1 MEVYVDNVKVEMKQ
15 KKFKSLG
22 NAISAINKKLMKE
35 NKIPHEIYV
44 NGSTLRDNSIV
55 VGKDLKVIE
64 VITKTHGAMIL
75 ESILIAK
82 ESIDRYFDIFDDI
95 EESGQ
100 ESLNDEV
107 EIQLIEMVIFLRW
120 FYNLLLLIKEN
131 HILDFIYEDFD
142 EYKLTLTLVIE
153 NDQIKEIKDISG
165 DGGKSNSFYI
175 KAASKGVVS
184 QILQKNSTE
193 GIDTV
198 SSATCSSK
206 AIIEACQKALEQ
218 AKN

>member
-1 MEVYVDNVKVEMKQ
+1 MMEVYVDNVKVEMKQ
-15 KKFKSLG
+15 KNFKSLG

-44 NGSTLRDNSIV
+44 NGSTLRDNSIIG
-55 VGKDLKVIE
+55 GKDLKVIE

-75 ESILIAK
+75 ESILTAK
-82 ESIDRYFDIFDDI
+82 ESIDRYFEIFDDM

-100 ESLNDEV
+100 ESLNDED

-142 EYKLTLTLVIE
+142 EYIE
-153 NDQIKEIKDISG
+153 DFKKELEV
-165 DGGKSNSFYI
+165 
-175 KAASKGVVS
+175 A
-184 QILQKNSTE
+184 
-193 GIDTV
+193 
-198 SSATCSSK
+198 
-206 AIIEACQKALEQ
+206 EQ
-218 AKN
+218 AYEARDLIGFIDILEFSIGDLLIEFYDNIEDYYNDIAEEENRKRLLN

>member
-142 EYKLTLTLVIE
+142 EYIE
-153 NDQIKEIKDISG
+153 DFRKELEIAEHAYEARDLIGFIDILEFSIGDLLIEFYDNVEDYYNDR
-165 DGGKSNSFYI
+165 
-175 KAASKGVVS
+175 
-184 QILQKNSTE
+184 L
-193 GIDTV
+193 
-198 SSATCSSK
+198 
-206 AIIEACQKALEQ
+206 
-218 AKN
+218 

>member
-142 EYKLTLTLVIE
+142 EYIE
-153 NDQIKEIKDISG
+153 DFRKELEIAEHAYEARDLIGFIDILEFSIGDLLIEFYDNVEDYYNDIVEEENRKRLL
-165 DGGKSNSFYI
+165 N
-175 KAASKGVVS
+175 
-184 QILQKNSTE
+184 
-193 GIDTV
+193 
-198 SSATCSSK
+198 
-206 AIIEACQKALEQ
+206 
-218 AKN
+218 

>member
-142 EYKLTLTLVIE
+142 EYIEDFRKELEIAEHAYEARDLIGFIDILEFSIGDLLVEFYDNVEDYYNDIVEEE
-153 NDQIKEIKDISG
+153 NRKRLL
-165 DGGKSNSFYI
+165 N
-175 KAASKGVVS
+175 
-184 QILQKNSTE
+184 
-193 GIDTV
+193 
-198 SSATCSSK
+198 
-206 AIIEACQKALEQ
+206 
-218 AKN
+218 

>member
-120 FYNLLLLIKEN
+120 LYNLLLLIKEN
-131 HILDFIYEDFD
+131 HILDFKYEDFD
-142 EYKLTLTLVIE
+142 EYIE
-153 NDQIKEIKDISG
+153 DFRKELEIAEHAYEARDLIGFIDILEFSIGDLLIEFYDNVEDYYNDIVEEENRKRLL
-165 DGGKSNSFYI
+165 N
-175 KAASKGVVS
+175 
-184 QILQKNSTE
+184 
-193 GIDTV
+193 
-198 SSATCSSK
+198 
-206 AIIEACQKALEQ
+206 
-218 AKN
+218 

>member
-15 KKFKSLG
+15 KSFKSLG

-44 NGSTLRDNSIV
+44 NGSTLRDNSIIG
-55 VGKDLKVIE
+55 GKDLKVIE
-64 VITKTHGAMIL
+64 IITKTYGAMIL
-75 ESILIAK
+75 ESIITAK
-82 ESIDRYFDIFDDI
+82 ESIDRYFDIFDDM

-100 ESLNDEV
+100 ESLNDED

-142 EYKLTLTLVIE
+142 EYIE
-153 NDQIKEIKDISG
+153 DFQKELEVAERAYEARDLIGFIDILEFSIGDLLIEFYDNVEDYYNDIAEEENRKRLL
-165 DGGKSNSFYI
+165 N
-175 KAASKGVVS
+175 
-184 QILQKNSTE
+184 
-193 GIDTV
+193 
-198 SSATCSSK
+198 
-206 AIIEACQKALEQ
+206 
-218 AKN
+218 

>member
-15 KKFKSLG
+15 KNFKSLG

-44 NGSTLRDNSIV
+44 NGSTLRDNSIIG
-55 VGKDLKVIE
+55 GKDLKVIE

-75 ESILIAK
+75 ESILTAK
-82 ESIDRYFDIFDDI
+82 ESIDRYFEIFDDM

-100 ESLNDEV
+100 ESLNDED

-142 EYKLTLTLVIE
+142 EYIE
-153 NDQIKEIKDISG
+153 DFKKELEV
-165 DGGKSNSFYI
+165 
-175 KAASKGVVS
+175 A
-184 QILQKNSTE
+184 
-193 GIDTV
+193 
-198 SSATCSSK
+198 
-206 AIIEACQKALEQ
+206 EQ
-218 AKN
+218 AYEARDLIGFIDILEFSIGDLLIEFYDNVEDYYNDIAEEENRKRLLD

>member
-1 MEVYVDNVKVEMKQ
+1 
-15 KKFKSLG
+15 
-22 NAISAINKKLMKE
+22 MKE

-142 EYKLTLTLVIE
+142 EYIE
-153 NDQIKEIKDISG
+153 DFRKELEIAEHAYEARDLIGFIDILEFSIGDILIEFYDNVEDYYNDIVEEENRKRLL
-165 DGGKSNSFYI
+165 N
-175 KAASKGVVS
+175 
-184 QILQKNSTE
+184 
-193 GIDTV
+193 
-198 SSATCSSK
+198 
-206 AIIEACQKALEQ
+206 
-218 AKN
+218 

>member
-142 EYKLTLTLVIE
+142 EYIE
-153 NDQIKEIKDISG
+153 DFRKELEIAEHAYEARDLIGFIDILEISIGDLLIAFYDNVEDYYNDIVEEENRKRLL
-165 DGGKSNSFYI
+165 N
-175 KAASKGVVS
+175 
-184 QILQKNSTE
+184 
-193 GIDTV
+193 
-198 SSATCSSK
+198 
-206 AIIEACQKALEQ
+206 
-218 AKN
+218 

>member
-142 EYKLTLTLVIE
+142 EYIE
-153 NDQIKEIKDISG
+153 DFRKELEIAEHAYEARDLIEFIDILEFSIGDLLIEFYDNVEDYYNDIVEEENRKRLL
-165 DGGKSNSFYI
+165 N
-175 KAASKGVVS
+175 
-184 QILQKNSTE
+184 
-193 GIDTV
+193 
-198 SSATCSSK
+198 
-206 AIIEACQKALEQ
+206 
-218 AKN
+218 

>member
-1 MEVYVDNVKVEMKQ
+1 MEVYLDNVKMEMKQ
-15 KKFKSLG
+15 KNFKSLG

-44 NGSTLRDNSIV
+44 NGSTLRDNSIIG
-55 VGKDLKVIE
+55 GKDLKVIE

-75 ESILIAK
+75 ESILTAK
-82 ESIDRYFDIFDDI
+82 ESIDRYFEIFDDM

-100 ESLNDEV
+100 ESLNDED

-142 EYKLTLTLVIE
+142 EYIE
-153 NDQIKEIKDISG
+153 DFKKELEV
-165 DGGKSNSFYI
+165 
-175 KAASKGVVS
+175 A
-184 QILQKNSTE
+184 
-193 GIDTV
+193 
-198 SSATCSSK
+198 
-206 AIIEACQKALEQ
+206 EQ
-218 AKN
+218 AYEARDLIGFIDILEFSIGDLLIEFYDNVEDYYNDIAEEENRKRLLN

>member
-142 EYKLTLTLVIE
+142 EYIE
-153 NDQIKEIKDISG
+153 DFRKELEIAEHAYEARDLIGFIDILEFSIGDILIEFYDNVEDYYNDIVEEENRKRLL
-165 DGGKSNSFYI
+165 N
-175 KAASKGVVS
+175 
-184 QILQKNSTE
+184 
-193 GIDTV
+193 
-198 SSATCSSK
+198 
-206 AIIEACQKALEQ
+206 
-218 AKN
+218 

>member
-15 KKFKSLG
+15 KNFKSLG

-44 NGSTLRDNSIV
+44 NGSTLRDNSIIG
-55 VGKDLKVIE
+55 GKDLKVIE
-64 VITKTHGAMIL
+64 VITRTHGAMIL
-75 ESILIAK
+75 ESILTAK
-82 ESIDRYFDIFDDI
+82 ESIDRYFEIFDDM

-100 ESLNDEV
+100 ESLNDED

-142 EYKLTLTLVIE
+142 EYIE
-153 NDQIKEIKDISG
+153 DFKKELEV
-165 DGGKSNSFYI
+165 
-175 KAASKGVVS
+175 A
-184 QILQKNSTE
+184 
-193 GIDTV
+193 
-198 SSATCSSK
+198 
-206 AIIEACQKALEQ
+206 EQ
-218 AKN
+218 AYEARDLIGFIDILEFSIGDLLIEFYDNVEDYYNDIAEEENRKRLLN

>member
-1 MEVYVDNVKVEMKQ
+1 MN
-15 KKFKSLG
+15 
-22 NAISAINKKLMKE
+22 
-35 NKIPHEIYV
+35 
-44 NGSTLRDNSIV
+44 
-55 VGKDLKVIE
+55 
-64 VITKTHGAMIL
+64 
-75 ESILIAK
+75 
-82 ESIDRYFDIFDDI
+82 
-95 EESGQ
+95 
-100 ESLNDEV
+100 
-107 EIQLIEMVIFLRW
+107 
-120 FYNLLLLIKEN
+120 
-131 HILDFIYEDFD
+131 
-142 EYKLTLTLVIE
+142 KLTLTLVIE

-175 KAASKGVVS
+175 KTASKGVVS

>member
-1 MEVYVDNVKVEMKQ
+1 MLVKVMMR
-15 KKFKSLG
+15 LVR
-22 NAISAINKKLMKE
+22 
-35 NKIPHEIYV
+35 P
-44 NGSTLRDNSIV
+44 V

-142 EYKLTLTLVIE
+142 EYIE
-153 NDQIKEIKDISG
+153 DFRKELEIAEHAYEARDLIGFIDILEFSIGDLLIEFYDNVEDYYNDIVEEENRKRLL
-165 DGGKSNSFYI
+165 N
-175 KAASKGVVS
+175 
-184 QILQKNSTE
+184 
-193 GIDTV
+193 
-198 SSATCSSK
+198 
-206 AIIEACQKALEQ
+206 
-218 AKN
+218 

>member
-142 EYKLTLTLVIE
+142 EYIEDFRKELEIAEHAYEARDLIGFIDILEFSIGDWIYNITDRLLTYMMA
-153 NDQIKEIKDISG
+153 Q
-165 DGGKSNSFYI
+165 
-175 KAASKGVVS
+175 
-184 QILQKNSTE
+184 
-193 GIDTV
+193 
-198 SSATCSSK
+198 
-206 AIIEACQKALEQ
+206 
-218 AKN
+218 

>member
-15 KKFKSLG
+15 KNFKSLG

-44 NGSTLRDNSIV
+44 NGSTLRDNSIIG
-55 VGKDLKVIE
+55 GKDLKVIE

-75 ESILIAK
+75 ESILTAK
-82 ESIDRYFDIFDDI
+82 ESIDRYFEIFDDM

-100 ESLNDEV
+100 ESLNDED

-131 HILDFIYEDFD
+131 HILDFIYEDLD
-142 EYKLTLTLVIE
+142 EYIE
-153 NDQIKEIKDISG
+153 DFKKELEV
-165 DGGKSNSFYI
+165 
-175 KAASKGVVS
+175 A
-184 QILQKNSTE
+184 
-193 GIDTV
+193 
-198 SSATCSSK
+198 
-206 AIIEACQKALEQ
+206 EQ
-218 AKN
+218 AYEARDLIGFIDILEFSIGDLLIEFYDNVEDYYNDIAEEENRKRLLN

>member
-15 KKFKSLG
+15 KNFKSLG

-44 NGSTLRDNSIV
+44 NGSTLRDNSIIG
-55 VGKDLKVIE
+55 GKDLKVIE

-75 ESILIAK
+75 ESILTAK
-82 ESIDRYFDIFDDI
+82 ESIDRYFEIFDDM

-100 ESLNDEV
+100 ESLNDED

-142 EYKLTLTLVIE
+142 EYIE
-153 NDQIKEIKDISG
+153 DFKKELEV
-165 DGGKSNSFYI
+165 
-175 KAASKGVVS
+175 A
-184 QILQKNSTE
+184 
-193 GIDTV
+193 
-198 SSATCSSK
+198 
-206 AIIEACQKALEQ
+206 EQ
-218 AKN
+218 AYEARDLIGFIDILEFSIGDLLIEFYDNVEDYYNDIAEEENRKRLLN

>member
-15 KKFKSLG
+15 KNFKSLG

-44 NGSTLRDNSIV
+44 NGSTLRDNSIIG
-55 VGKDLKVIE
+55 GKDLKVIE

-75 ESILIAK
+75 ESILTAK
-82 ESIDRYFDIFDDI
+82 ESIDRYFEIFDDM

-100 ESLNDEV
+100 ESLNDED

-142 EYKLTLTLVIE
+142 EYIEDFRKELEVGEKAYEARDLIGFIDILEFSIGDLLVEFYDNVEDYYNDIAEEE
-153 NDQIKEIKDISG
+153 NRKRLL
-165 DGGKSNSFYI
+165 N
-175 KAASKGVVS
+175 
-184 QILQKNSTE
+184 
-193 GIDTV
+193 
-198 SSATCSSK
+198 
-206 AIIEACQKALEQ
+206 
-218 AKN
+218 

>member
-15 KKFKSLG
+15 KSFKSLG

-44 NGSTLRDNSIV
+44 NGSTLRDNSIIG
-55 VGKDLKVIE
+55 GKDLKVIE
-64 VITKTHGAMIL
+64 IITKTYGAMIL
-75 ESILIAK
+75 ESIITAK
-82 ESIDRYFDIFDDI
+82 ESIDRYFDIFDDM

-100 ESLNDEV
+100 ESLNDED

-142 EYKLTLTLVIE
+142 EYIE
-153 NDQIKEIKDISG
+153 DFQKELEVAERAYEARDLIGFIDILEFSIGDLLIEFYDNVEDYYNDIVEEENRKRLL
-165 DGGKSNSFYI
+165 N
-175 KAASKGVVS
+175 
-184 QILQKNSTE
+184 
-193 GIDTV
+193 
-198 SSATCSSK
+198 
-206 AIIEACQKALEQ
+206 
-218 AKN
+218 

>member
-1 MEVYVDNVKVEMKQ
+1 MEVYVDNVKMEMKQ
-15 KKFKSLG
+15 KNFKSLG

-44 NGSTLRDNSIV
+44 NGSTLRDNSIIG
-55 VGKDLKVIE
+55 GKDLKVIE

-75 ESILIAK
+75 ESILTAK
-82 ESIDRYFDIFDDI
+82 DSIDRYFDIFDDM

-100 ESLNDEV
+100 ESLNDED

-142 EYKLTLTLVIE
+142 EYIEDFRKELEVAEKAYEARDLIGFIDILEFSIGDLLVEFYDNVEDYYNDIAEEE
-153 NDQIKEIKDISG
+153 NRKRLL
-165 DGGKSNSFYI
+165 N
-175 KAASKGVVS
+175 
-184 QILQKNSTE
+184 
-193 GIDTV
+193 
-198 SSATCSSK
+198 
-206 AIIEACQKALEQ
+206 
-218 AKN
+218 

>member
-15 KKFKSLG
+15 KSFKSLG

-44 NGSTLRDNSIV
+44 NGSTVRDNSIIG
-55 VGKDLKVIE
+55 GKDLKVIE
-64 VITKTHGAMIL
+64 IITKTYGAMIL
-75 ESILIAK
+75 ESILTAK
-82 ESIDRYFDIFDDI
+82 ESIDRYFDIFDDM

-100 ESLNDEV
+100 ESLNDED

-142 EYKLTLTLVIE
+142 EYIE
-153 NDQIKEIKDISG
+153 DFQKELEVAERAYEARDLIGFIDILEFSIGDLLIEFYDNVEDYYNDIAEEENRKRLL
-165 DGGKSNSFYI
+165 N
-175 KAASKGVVS
+175 
-184 QILQKNSTE
+184 
-193 GIDTV
+193 
-198 SSATCSSK
+198 
-206 AIIEACQKALEQ
+206 
-218 AKN
+218 

>member
-15 KKFKSLG
+15 KSFKSLG

-44 NGSTLRDNSIV
+44 NGSTLRDNSIIG
-55 VGKDLKVIE
+55 GKDLKVIE
-64 VITKTHGAMIL
+64 IITKTYGAMIL
-75 ESILIAK
+75 ESILTAK
-82 ESIDRYFDIFDDI
+82 ESIDRYFDIFDDM

-100 ESLNDEV
+100 ESLNDED

-142 EYKLTLTLVIE
+142 EYIE
-153 NDQIKEIKDISG
+153 DFQKELEVAERAYEARDLIGFIDILEFSIGDLLIEFYDNVEDYYNDIAEEENRKRLL
-165 DGGKSNSFYI
+165 N
-175 KAASKGVVS
+175 
-184 QILQKNSTE
+184 
-193 GIDTV
+193 
-198 SSATCSSK
+198 
-206 AIIEACQKALEQ
+206 
-218 AKN
+218 

>member
-1 MEVYVDNVKVEMKQ
+1 MMEVYVDNVKMEMKQ
-15 KKFKSLG
+15 KNFKSLG

-44 NGSTLRDNSIV
+44 NGSTLRDNSIIG
-55 VGKDLKVIE
+55 GKDLKVIE

-75 ESILIAK
+75 ESILTAK
-82 ESIDRYFDIFDDI
+82 ESIDRYFEIFDDM

-100 ESLNDEV
+100 ESLNDED

-142 EYKLTLTLVIE
+142 EYIE
-153 NDQIKEIKDISG
+153 DFKKELEV
-165 DGGKSNSFYI
+165 
-175 KAASKGVVS
+175 A
-184 QILQKNSTE
+184 
-193 GIDTV
+193 
-198 SSATCSSK
+198 
-206 AIIEACQKALEQ
+206 EQ
-218 AKN
+218 AYEARDLIGFIDILEFSIGDLLIEFYDNVEDYYNDIAEEENRKRLLN

>member
-1 MEVYVDNVKVEMKQ
+1 MEVYVDNVKMEMKQ
-15 KKFKSLG
+15 KNFKSLG

-44 NGSTLRDNSIV
+44 NGSTLRDNSIIG
-55 VGKDLKVIE
+55 GKDLKVIE

-75 ESILIAK
+75 ESILTAK
-82 ESIDRYFDIFDDI
+82 ESIDRYFEIFDDM

-100 ESLNDEV
+100 ESLNDED

-142 EYKLTLTLVIE
+142 EYIE
-153 NDQIKEIKDISG
+153 NFKKELEV
-165 DGGKSNSFYI
+165 
-175 KAASKGVVS
+175 A
-184 QILQKNSTE
+184 
-193 GIDTV
+193 
-198 SSATCSSK
+198 
-206 AIIEACQKALEQ
+206 EQ
-218 AKN
+218 AYEARDLIGFIDILEFSIGDLLIEFYDNVEDYYNDIAEEENRKRLLN

>member
-15 KKFKSLG
+15 KNFKSLG

-44 NGSTLRDNSIV
+44 NGSTLRDNSIIG
-55 VGKDLKVIE
+55 GKDLKVIE

-75 ESILIAK
+75 ESILTAK
-82 ESIDRYFDIFDDI
+82 ESIDRYFDIFDDM

-100 ESLNDEV
+100 ESLNDED

-142 EYKLTLTLVIE
+142 EYIEDFRKELEVAEKAYEARDLIGFIDILEFSIGDLLVEFYDNVEDYYNDIAEEE
-153 NDQIKEIKDISG
+153 NRKRLL
-165 DGGKSNSFYI
+165 N
-175 KAASKGVVS
+175 
-184 QILQKNSTE
+184 
-193 GIDTV
+193 
-198 SSATCSSK
+198 
-206 AIIEACQKALEQ
+206 
-218 AKN
+218 

>member
-142 EYKLTLTLVIE
+142 EYIE
-153 NDQIKEIKDISG
+153 DFRKELEIAEHAYEARDLIGFIDILEFAIGDLLIEFYDNVEDYYNDIVEEENRKRLL
-165 DGGKSNSFYI
+165 N
-175 KAASKGVVS
+175 
-184 QILQKNSTE
+184 
-193 GIDTV
+193 
-198 SSATCSSK
+198 
-206 AIIEACQKALEQ
+206 
-218 AKN
+218 

>member
-1 MEVYVDNVKVEMKQ
+1 MMEVYVDNVKVEMKQ
-15 KKFKSLG
+15 KNFKSLG

-44 NGSTLRDNSIV
+44 NGSTLRDNSIIG
-55 VGKDLKVIE
+55 GKDLKVIE

-75 ESILIAK
+75 ESILTAK
-82 ESIDRYFDIFDDI
+82 ESIDRYFEIFDDM

-100 ESLNDEV
+100 ESLNDED

-142 EYKLTLTLVIE
+142 EYIE
-153 NDQIKEIKDISG
+153 DFKKELEV
-165 DGGKSNSFYI
+165 
-175 KAASKGVVS
+175 A
-184 QILQKNSTE
+184 
-193 GIDTV
+193 
-198 SSATCSSK
+198 
-206 AIIEACQKALEQ
+206 EQ
-218 AKN
+218 AYEARDLIGFIDILEFSIGDLLIEFYDNVEDYYNDIAEEENRKRLLN

>member
-35 NKIPHEIYV
+35 SKIPHEIYV

-142 EYKLTLTLVIE
+142 EYIE
-153 NDQIKEIKDISG
+153 DFRKELEIAEHAYEARDLIGFIDILEFSIGDLLIEFYDNVEDYYNDIVEEENRKRLL
-165 DGGKSNSFYI
+165 N
-175 KAASKGVVS
+175 
-184 QILQKNSTE
+184 
-193 GIDTV
+193 
-198 SSATCSSK
+198 
-206 AIIEACQKALEQ
+206 
-218 AKN
+218 